1 VAQAEGAKMAKKEWA
16 RYSGAEN
23 GSAEERERAKHM
35 NSAALS
41 SASKWVSYFPGLA
54 DIRDEAWLEA
64 QRAAREMVIPPRT
77 VVIRR
82 GDPCQNFL
90 LLTRGT
96 VRVYESSESGREIA
110 LYRTHGGD
118 ICILTLSNL
127 LSGSDYAAEAV
138 TEDEVGAI
146 MIPMPFFQNAMA
158 HSEAFRNFI
167 MATLARRLSDVMR
180 VVEQVAFQRLDLRLA
195 CLLGQLFE
203 RNKSAA
209 ISMTH
214 EDLAREL
221 GTTRVVVSR
230 MLKEFERMGC
240 IRLQRGQIELLS
252 SEALERLSRD

>member
-1 VAQAEGAKMAKKEWA
+1 
-16 RYSGAEN
+16 
-23 GSAEERERAKHM
+23 M
-35 NSAALS
+35 NSVALS
-41 SASKWVSYFPGLA
+41 TGPKWLSIFPGLA
-54 DIRDEAWLEA
+54 SIQDDAWLEA
-64 QRAAREMVIPPRT
+64 LRAAREMVMPPGT

-90 LLTRGT
+90 LVTRGT

-110 LYRTHGGD
+110 LYRTGSGD

-127 LSGSDYAAEAV
+127 LAGTDYAAEAV
-138 TEDEVGAI
+138 TENEVGAV

-158 HSEAFRNFI
+158 RSEAFRNFI

-180 VVEQVAFQRLDLRLA
+180 VVEQVTFQRLDLRLA

-203 RNKSAA
+203 RNKSNA

-214 EDLAREL
+214 DELAREL

-230 MLKEFERMGC
+230 MLKEFENMGC

-252 SEALERLSRD
+252 SEALARLSRD

>member
-1 VAQAEGAKMAKKEWA
+1 
-16 RYSGAEN
+16 
-23 GSAEERERAKHM
+23 M

-41 SASKWVSYFPGLA
+41 AAPKWLSFFPGLA
-54 DIRDEAWLEA
+54 EIQDDAWLEA
-64 QRAAREMVIPPRT
+64 LHAAREITIPPKA

-90 LLTRGT
+90 LLVRGT
-96 VRVYESSESGREIA
+96 VRVYESSEGGREIA

-118 ICILTLSNL
+118 ICILTLNNL
-127 LSGSDYAAEAV
+127 LSGADYAAEAV
-138 TEDEVGAI
+138 TEDEVRAV
-146 MIPMPFFQNAMA
+146 MIPMPFFQHAMA

-180 VVEQVAFQRLDLRLA
+180 VVEQVTFQRLDLRLA

-214 EDLAREL
+214 EELAREL
-221 GTTRVVVSR
+221 GTTRVVISR

>member
-1 VAQAEGAKMAKKEWA
+1 MSNTQLVI
-16 RYSGAEN
+16 
-23 GSAEERERAKHM
+23 
-35 NSAALS
+35 
-41 SASKWVSYFPGLA
+41 SKWLSVFPGLA
-54 DIRDEAWLEA
+54 AIQDEAWMEA
-64 QRAAREMVIPPRT
+64 LRAAKEVVMPPRT

-82 GDPCQNFL
+82 GDPCLYFL
-90 LLTRGT
+90 LVTRGT
-96 VRVYESSESGREIA
+96 VRVYESSEGGREIA
-110 LYRTHGGD
+110 LYRTGGGD

-127 LSGSDYAAEAV
+127 LAGKDYAAEAV
-138 TEDEVGAI
+138 TEDEVGAV

-158 HSEAFRNFI
+158 KSEAFRNFI

-180 VVEQVAFQRLDLRLA
+180 VVEQVTFQRLDLRLA

-209 ISMTH
+209 ITMTH

-230 MLKEFERMGC
+230 MLKEFENMGC

-252 SEALERLSRD
+252 SEALARLSRD

>member
-1 VAQAEGAKMAKKEWA
+1 
-16 RYSGAEN
+16 
-23 GSAEERERAKHM
+23 M
-35 NSAALS
+35 NSVGSTNPEWLSVFPAL
-41 SASKWVSYFPGLA
+41 AT
-54 DIRDEAWLEA
+54 IQDEAWLEA
-64 QRAAREMVIPPRT
+64 LRAAKEMTMPPEA
-77 VVIRR
+77 VVIHR

-90 LLTRGT
+90 LVTRGT

-110 LYRTHGGD
+110 LYRTGGGD

-127 LSGSDYAAEAV
+127 LAGTDYAAEAV
-138 TEDEVGAI
+138 TEDEVGAV

-180 VVEQVAFQRLDLRLA
+180 VVEQVTFQRLDLRLA
-195 CLLGQLFE
+195 CLLGQLFG
-203 RNKSAA
+203 RNKSNA

-214 EDLAREL
+214 DELAREL
-221 GTTRVVVSR
+221 GTARVVVSR

-252 SEALERLSRD
+252 SEALARFAHD

>member
-1 VAQAEGAKMAKKEWA
+1 M
-16 RYSGAEN
+16 
-23 GSAEERERAKHM
+23 
-35 NSAALS
+35 S
-41 SASKWVSYFPGLA
+41 SAQSINPNWLSAFPGLA
-54 DIRDEAWLEA
+54 MIRDQAWLDA
-64 QRAAREMVIPPRT
+64 QRAAKEMTMPPGA

-90 LLTRGT
+90 LVTRGT

-110 LYRTHGGD
+110 LYRTGGGD

-127 LSGSDYAAEAV
+127 LSGTDYAAEAV
-138 TEDEVGAI
+138 TEDEVGAV
-146 MIPMPFFQNAMA
+146 MIPLPLFQNAMA
-158 HSEAFRNFI
+158 RSEGFRNFI

-180 VVEQVAFQRLDLRLA
+180 VVEQVTFQRLDLRLA

-203 RNKSAA
+203 RNKSNA

-221 GTTRVVVSR
+221 GTTRVVISR
-230 MLKEFERMGC
+230 LLKEFEGMGC

-252 SEALERLSRD
+252 SEVLVRLSRD

>member
-1 VAQAEGAKMAKKEWA
+1 
-16 RYSGAEN
+16 
-23 GSAEERERAKHM
+23 M
-35 NSAALS
+35 NSVASTNPKWLSVFPAL
-41 SASKWVSYFPGLA
+41 AM
-54 DIRDEAWLEA
+54 IQDEAWLEA
-64 QRAAREMVIPPRT
+64 LRAAKEMTMPPGT

-90 LLTRGT
+90 LVARGT

-110 LYRTHGGD
+110 LYRTGGGD

-127 LSGSDYAAEAV
+127 LAGTDYAAEAV
-138 TEDEVGAI
+138 TEDEVSAV
-146 MIPMPFFQNAMA
+146 MMPMPFFQNAMA
-158 HSEAFRNFI
+158 RSGAFRNFI
-167 MATLARRLSDVMR
+167 MTTLVRRLSDVMR

-203 RNKSAA
+203 RNKSSP

-214 EDLAREL
+214 DELAHEL
-221 GTTRVVVSR
+221 GTTRVVISR

-252 SEALERLSRD
+252 SEALARVSRD

>member
-1 VAQAEGAKMAKKEWA
+1 
-16 RYSGAEN
+16 
-23 GSAEERERAKHM
+23 M
-35 NSAALS
+35 NSVALS
-41 SASKWVSYFPGLA
+41 TGPKWLSVFPALA
-54 DIRDEAWLEA
+54 TIQDEAWLDA
-64 QRAAREMVIPPRT
+64 LHAAREMVMPPGT

-90 LLTRGT
+90 LVTRGT

-110 LYRTHGGD
+110 LYRTDGGD

-127 LSGSDYAAEAV
+127 LAGTDYAAEAV
-138 TEDEVGAI
+138 TENEVGAV

-158 HSEAFRNFI
+158 RSEAFRNFI

-180 VVEQVAFQRLDLRLA
+180 VVEQVTFQRLDLRLA

-203 RNKSAA
+203 RNKSDA

-214 EDLAREL
+214 DELAREL

-230 MLKEFERMGC
+230 MLKEFENMGC

-252 SEALERLSRD
+252 SEALARLSRD

>member
-1 VAQAEGAKMAKKEWA
+1 MALFRDATKFQMA
-16 RYSGAEN
+16 SRI
-23 GSAEERERAKHM
+23 EERVMK
-35 NSAALS
+35 SAVVS
-41 SASKWVSYFPGLA
+41 SAPKWLSLFPGLLE
-54 DIRDEAWLEA
+54 IQDEAWLEA
-64 QRAAREMVIPPRT
+64 QRAAREMVVPPRT

-146 MIPMPFFQNAMA
+146 MIPMFFFQNAMA
-158 HSEAFRNFI
+158 RSEAFRNFI

-203 RNKSAA
+203 RNKTAA
-209 ISMTH
+209 IAMTH

>member
-1 VAQAEGAKMAKKEWA
+1 
-16 RYSGAEN
+16 
-23 GSAEERERAKHM
+23 M
-35 NSAALS
+35 NNAALS
-41 SASKWVSYFPGLA
+41 ARPKWLSVFPGLA
-54 DIRDEAWLEA
+54 EIRDDAWLEA
-64 QRAAREMVIPPRT
+64 LHAAREIVIPPKT
-77 VVIRR
+77 VVIRC
-82 GDPCQNFL
+82 GDRCHNFL

-127 LSGSDYAAEAV
+127 LSGDYSAAAV
-138 TEDEVGAI
+138 TEDEVGAVT
-146 MIPMPFFQNAMA
+146 IPMSFFQNAMA
-158 HSEAFRNFI
+158 RSEAFRNFI

-180 VVEQVAFQRLDLRLA
+180 VVEQVTFQRLDLRLA

-203 RNKSAA
+203 RNKSAT

-221 GTTRVVVSR
+221 GTTRVVISR

-252 SEALERLSRD
+252 SEALARLSRD

>member
-1 VAQAEGAKMAKKEWA
+1 MNNVAISTGPKW
-16 RYSGAEN
+16 
-23 GSAEERERAKHM
+23 
-35 NSAALS
+35 LS
-41 SASKWVSYFPGLA
+41 LFPGLA
-54 DIRDEAWLEA
+54 EIQDVAWLEA
-64 QRAAREMVIPPRT
+64 LRAARETVIPPKT
-77 VVIRR
+77 VVIRC
-82 GDPCQNFL
+82 GDRCQNFL

-127 LSGSDYAAEAV
+127 LAGNYAAAAV
-138 TEDEVGAI
+138 TETEVGAVT
-146 MIPMPFFQNAMA
+146 IPMSSFQNAMA

-180 VVEQVAFQRLDLRLA
+180 VVEQVTFQRLDLRLA

-203 RNKSAA
+203 RNKSAV

-214 EDLAREL
+214 EELAREL

-240 IRLQRGQIELLS
+240 IRLQRGQIELRS